1 MSLLQYLHIYWL
13 AKDKTWFIY
22 SKQRLLT
29 QHIHEFLQ
37 LWPGQALLPIFW
49 AGPGDEV
56 IHCPHHITPLNT
68 MHHSTPTS
76 LYSRM
81 EQGTASKLDY
91 SYMHKR
97 TCQFAFLIYSLFR
110 IWSEDTLRT
119 CVKTHTVKIRQML
132 GTEPRAPGQSCQYT
146 TTELQPPG
154 NQQVKGLIHSNCSLH
169 FQPISSWGKT
179 F

>member
-1 MSLLQYLHIYWL
+1 MKILLAWFAFSNGPGMSLLQYIHIYWL

-22 SKQRLLT
+22 SNRRLLT

-49 AGPGDEV
+49 AGPGDEA

-76 LYSRM
+76 LHSHM

-97 TCQFAFLIYSLFR
+97 TCQFAFLIYSLFC

-119 CVKTHTVKIRQML
+119 CEDTHCKDTTNAGNWTQ
-132 GTEPRAPGQSCQYT
+132 GPRPELSVHNHWT
-146 TTELQPPG
+146 TTTRQPA
-154 NQQVKGLIHSNCSLH
+154 S
-169 FQPISSWGKT
+169 
-179 F
+179 

>member
-1 MSLLQYLHIYWL
+1 MRFTKILLAWFAFSNGPGMSLLQYLHIYWL

-110 IWSEDTLRT
+110 IWSEDTLQST
-119 CVKTHTVKIRQML
+119 AHLAFHTEL
-132 GTEPRAPGQSCQYT
+132 GTSIKCGSNISLLSSGYQVDTRQSIAWIV
-146 TTELQPPG
+146 EGP
-154 NQQVKGLIHSNCSLH
+154 
-169 FQPISSWGKT
+169 
-179 F
+179 